1 MQLTPGIST
10 TRMDCAMVRGDRA
23 NGWAPCHF
31 LSPNFR
37 IAALN
42 SEVFDC
48 CLFVVGWI
56 HLVVLLG
63 GFVSWFGHLCCSRC
77 GGTVFS
83 SLPTSLGHATL
94 CSRLGSFPLRH
105 VVSCPVLILHLNCL
119 NAKAAAPV
127 SFKEIECQAHK
138 CHFFQNP
145 PRLSRWL
152 LQRRL
157 FNDEFRLRACGN
169 VVIPRMAE
177 LAMHLLSAMYRELD
191 VEGQSN

>member
-48 CLFVVGWI
+48 LFVVGWI

-63 GFVSWFGHLCCSRC
+63 GFVFWFGHLCCSRC

-94 CSRLGSFPLRH
+94 CSRLSRAVRHCSKILRSPH
-105 VVSCPVLILHLNCL
+105 VVIILLVAHFVSWTEKSC
-119 NAKAAAPV
+119 K
-127 SFKEIECQAHK
+127 SK
-138 CHFFQNP
+138 
-145 PRLSRWL
+145 
-152 LQRRL
+152 
-157 FNDEFRLRACGN
+157 
-169 VVIPRMAE
+169 
-177 LAMHLLSAMYRELD
+177 
-191 VEGQSN
+191 